1 MSSPPPPQAIDH
13 YVQLA
18 FDAIHKESMDDLNDC
33 LKLGVEPDATDSH
46 GKTLLVT
53 ATQYNKPL
61 SAQALV
67 HAGANVDIPE
77 PETGLTPLHFAV
89 RRKNF
94 ITAKLLLKKT
104 AAIDHVSK
112 FGVTPLQQ
120 AAYQGDAGMA
130 SLLLKH
136 GADAFILSAMGQTAA
151 DIASTRQALTTVEK
165 EQQEFA
171 STHALL
177 TAHMADNAH
186 RLPER
191 LAAKTSGLLKKKQSV
206 KYRL

>member
-1 MSSPPPPQAIDH
+1 MSNHTQETMDH
-13 YVQLA
+13 YLALA
-18 FDAIHKESMDDLNDC
+18 FQAVHKESTDDLRDC
-33 LKLGVEPDATDSH
+33 LQIGVDANSVDSH

-61 SAQALV
+61 SAQILV
-67 HAGANVDIPE
+67 SAGANVDTPE

-94 ITAKLLLKKT
+94 ITAKLLMQKT
-104 AAIDHVSK
+104 GAIDHVSN

-120 AAYQGDAGMA
+120 AAYQGDAAMV

-136 GADAFILSAMGQTAA
+136 GADAFTLSSMGQTAA
-151 DIASTRQALTTVEK
+151 DIASTRQAMTSVPK

-177 TAHMADNAH
+177 IAHMADNAH
-186 RLPER
+186 KQPEQR
-191 LAAKTSGLLKKKQSV
+191 FARMAVMLKKRQSV